1 MILDALH
8 ADGIDINELVKA
20 VATNTDPAAGSAFR
34 KEIRTAVMDQLAD
47 LPQIQRKEKLDFY
60 YGKALESAGG
70 VGQSFAGSLFETYA
84 IAFPPASLTSV
95 DTLVN
100 DTRIEGSLRKAD
112 GIYDTPR
119 EGLETEFGT
128 LSGEYFVEAKGGKD
142 AFSIEQARNYS
153 EKLDE
158 GKITNAN
165 GKEMEGVI
173 YVFQDQGAARMAARK
188 IEISNLDE
196 SIHVFFHSGSTT
208 VETQWLR

>member
-1 MILDALH
+1 M
-8 ADGIDINELVKA
+8 
-20 VATNTDPAAGSAFR
+20 
-34 KEIRTAVMDQLAD
+34 
-47 LPQIQRKEKLDFY
+47 
-60 YGKALESAGG
+60 
-70 VGQSFAGSLFETYA
+70 GQSFAGSLFETYA